1 MELRHL
7 RYFVLVAEE
16 LHFGRAAERAG
27 IAQPPLSQ
35 QVRSLESELGV
46 ELFHRTNRR
55 VSLTD
60 AGRAL
65 LPDARRLLRDAD
77 RAAHSA
83 RAADQG
89 MLGTVRIGL
98 VGSAAFG
105 WLPGAVVRVRR
116 ELPAIRV
123 NLREMTSE
131 QQRLALAADQIDI
144 GLVRYPLFDDTI
156 WSEQITSER
165 LLAVVPDHWSL
176 PEAAEWVS
184 PDVLADLPLII
195 FPRELGPPLYD
206 QIMRLFGD
214 AGVSPRLEQE
224 AVQMST
230 ILGLV
235 SAGMG
240 VAIVPESITALRVD
254 GIRFLP
260 VRGADGSSPT
270 TGIYLVQ
277 RKHERSSVVE
287 RFVEQLR
294 RQSAI

>member
-46 ELFHRTNRR
+46 QLFHRTNRR

-254 GIRFLP
+254 GVRYLP
-260 VRGADGSSPT
+260 VRGADDSSPT